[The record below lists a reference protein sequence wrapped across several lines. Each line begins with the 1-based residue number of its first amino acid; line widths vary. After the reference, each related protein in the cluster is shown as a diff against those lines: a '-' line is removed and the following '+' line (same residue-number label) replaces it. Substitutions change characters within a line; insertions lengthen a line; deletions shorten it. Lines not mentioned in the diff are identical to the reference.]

1 MRGAVVQKRLGFI
14 AFGLGLGLALAL
26 AACGGSDDGGGSRA
40 TGTTSTPSARPS
52 STAELSIVSPAVG
65 EVVHGSTVDLRV
77 KLRGAKLVPVTT
89 TDIVPDEGHLHVILD
104 DKLISMTEGLE
115 QSIPDVPPGDHRIT
129 VEFVA
134 SDHAPFDPRVV
145 TVVAFEVGP

>member
-1 MRGAVVQKRLGFI
+1 MRGAVPRRRNLVI
-14 AFGLGLGLALAL
+14 ATAIAMALAL
-26 AACGGSDDGGGSRA
+26 AACGGSDDGSGDGVSGS
-40 TGTTSTPSARPS
+40 TSTLSERPS

-65 EVVHGSTVDLRV
+65 EVVRGSTVDLRV
-77 KLRGAKLVPVTT
+77 KLQGAKLVPATT

>member
-14 AFGLGLGLALAL
+14 AFGLGLALAL
-26 AACGGSDDGGGSRA
+26 AACGGSDGGGGSGA
-40 TGTTSTPSARPS
+40 TGTTSTPSARQS

>member
-1 MRGAVVQKRLGFI
+1 MPKRRSLVL
-14 AFGLGLGLALAL
+14 AFGLALAL
-26 AACGGSDDGGGSRA
+26 AACGGSDEGGGDGAS
-40 TGTTSTPSARPS
+40 GGTSTPSARPS

-65 EVVHGSTVDLRV
+65 EVVHGSTLDLRV
-77 KLRGAKLVPVTT
+77 KLQGAKLVPSTT

>member
-1 MRGAVVQKRLGFI
+1 VPKRRSLVI
-14 AFGLGLGLALAL
+14 AFGLALAL
-26 AACGGSDDGGGSRA
+26 AACGGSDEGGGDGAS
-40 TGTTSTPSARPS
+40 GGTSTPSARPS

-77 KLRGAKLVPVTT
+77 KLQGAKLVPATT

-115 QSIPDVPPGDHRIT
+115 QSIPDVPPGEHRIT

-145 TVVAFEVGP
+145 TVVAFEVEP

>member
-1 MRGAVVQKRLGFI
+1 MRGAVVPKRRSLVL
-14 AFGLGLGLALAL
+14 AFGLALAL
-26 AACGGSDDGGGSRA
+26 AACGGSDDGGDGASGA
-40 TGTTSTPSARPS
+40 TSTPSARPS

-65 EVVHGSTVDLRV
+65 EIVHGSTVDLRV
-77 KLRGAKLVPVTT
+77 KLQGAKLVPSTT

-115 QSIPDVPPGDHRIT
+115 QSIPDVPPGEHRIT

-145 TVVAFEVGP
+145 TVVAFEVEP

>member
-1 MRGAVVQKRLGFI
+1 MQIIRTIACGVV
-14 AFGLGLGLALAL
+14 L
-26 AACGGSDDGGGSRA
+26 AAA
-40 TGTTSTPSARPS
+40 STLAQGQVAAPGHAP
-52 STAELSIVSPAVG
+52 
-65 EVVHGSTVDLRV
+65 
-77 KLRGAKLVPVTT
+77 VPV
-89 TDIVPDEGHLHVILD
+89 VREGATVRISEHVHVILD

-145 TVVAFEVGP
+145 TVVAFEVRP

>member
-1 MRGAVVQKRLGFI
+1 MRGAVVPKRLGLI
-14 AFGLGLGLALAL
+14 AFGLALALAL
-26 AACGGSDDGGGSRA
+26 AACGGSDGGGSGA
-40 TGTTSTPSARPS
+40 TDTTSTPSERPS

-65 EVVHGSTVDLRV
+65 DVVHGSTVDLRV

-115 QSIPDVPPGDHRIT
+115 QSIPDVPPGDHRIM

-145 TVVAFEVGP
+145 TVVAFEVRP

>member
-1 MRGAVVQKRLGFI
+1 MRGAVVPKRRRLVI
-14 AFGLGLGLALAL
+14 AFGLALAL
-26 AACGGSDDGGGSRA
+26 AACGGSDDGGGDGAS
-40 TGTTSTPSARPS
+40 GSTSTPSQRPS

-77 KLRGAKLVPVTT
+77 KLQGAKLVPATT

-115 QSIPDVPPGDHRIT
+115 QSIPDVPPGEHRIT

-145 TVVAFEVGP
+145 TVVAFEVRP

>member
-1 MRGAVVQKRLGFI
+1 MRGAVVPRRRNLAI
-14 AFGLGLGLALAL
+14 ATTLAMALAL
-26 AACGGSDDGGGSRA
+26 AACGGSDNGGGDGVS
-40 TGTTSTPSARPS
+40 GSTSTPSERPS

-115 QSIPDVPPGDHRIT
+115 QSIPDVPPGEHRIT

-145 TVVAFEVGP
+145 TVVAFEVSP